1 MVDLEDVYFAL
12 GIHVW
17 LLSLGKLESQGW
29 GIRLRTGGMELWD
42 REGVMF
48 AIVAKVNNV
57 YPMELKVKAPG
68 FAAWVDNGGCAD
80 PTHRDIIER
89 LEGVA
94 MAATAKGAKS
104 SEATLM
110 T

>member
-1 MVDLEDVYFAL
+1 MGHSPEDWQYGAMGL
-12 GIHVW
+12 GGSYVRYRC
-17 LLSLGKLESQGW
+17 QGEQ
-29 GIRLRTGGMELWD
+29 RLPDG
-42 REGVMF
+42 
-48 AIVAKVNNV
+48 A
-57 YPMELKVKAPG
+57 PPG

-80 PTHRDIIER
+80 PTHRDIVER